1 MKRLLRYAGVVVGLI
16 LLTAAGGVG
25 VAQFRW
31 DRTFTA
37 PASTLRATND
47 SLAIARGRY
56 LAFGPAKCANCH
68 SAKEAEVAL
77 RRGDEVP
84 LSGGREF
91 VLPVGTFRVPNLTPD
106 VETGIG
112 RRTDA
117 ELVRLIR
124 HGVRHD
130 GRAALPFM
138 EFQNLA
144 DEDVVALLSYLRSR
158 PPVRHAVADHDF
170 TPVGRV
176 LTAFV
181 IKPKGPNGTPPQ
193 HAPSGSTIERGKY
206 LVMNVAECA
215 SCHTQRSMLT
225 GAYTAPLLSGGAKL
239 PDDED
244 STRVLVTPN
253 LTPDARTGR
262 IAQWSED
269 QFVGRFRSGRVL
281 AGSHMPWEA
290 FARMSDD
297 DLRAIYRYL
306 RTVPPV
312 QNDPGPSSQP
322 KDD

>member
-1 MKRLLRYAGVVVGLI
+1 MKRLLRYVGVVVGLI

-25 VAQFRW
+25 VAQLRW

-37 PASTLRATND
+37 PGSTLRATND
-47 SLAIARGRY
+47 SLVVARGRY

-68 SAKEAEVAL
+68 SAKDAETAL
-77 RRGDEVP
+77 RQGVEVP

-91 VLPVGTFRVPNLTPD
+91 VLPVGTFRMPNLTPD
-106 VETGIG
+106 AETGIG

-158 PPVRHAVADHDF
+158 PPVRHAVPDHDF
-170 TPVGRV
+170 TLMGRV
-176 LTAFV
+176 LAAFV
-181 IKPKGPNGTPPQ
+181 IEPKGPNGTPPQ
-193 HAPSGSTIERGKY
+193 HAPSGSTVERGKY

-215 SCHTQRSMLT
+215 SCHTKRSMRT
-225 GAYTAPLLSGGAKL
+225 GEYTAPLLSGGAEL

-262 IAQWSED
+262 MAHWSED
-269 QFVGRFRSGRVL
+269 QFVGRFRSGRVY

-312 QNDPGPSSQP
+312 QNDPGPSSQL
-322 KDD
+322 KKG

>member
-1 MKRLLRYAGVVVGLI
+1 MKRLLRYTGVLVGLL
-16 LLTAAGGVG
+16 LLTAASGVG
-25 VAQFRW
+25 IAQFRW
-31 DRTFTA
+31 DRTFSA
-37 PASTLRATND
+37 PASTLRATTD

-56 LAFGPAKCANCH
+56 LAYGPAKCANCH
-68 SAKEAEVAL
+68 SAKEQEAAL
-77 RRGDEVP
+77 RRGEEVP

-91 VLPVGTFRVPNLTPD
+91 AFPPGTFRVPNLTPD

-112 RRTDA
+112 RRTDE

-144 DEDVVALLSYLRSR
+144 DDDLVALLSYLRSR
-158 PPVRHAVADHDF
+158 PPVRHAVPDHDIKL
-170 TPVGRV
+170 VGRV

-181 IKPKGPNGTPPQ
+181 IEPKGPEGTPTQ
-193 HAPSGSTIERGKY
+193 HAPTGSTIERGRY

-215 SCHTQRSMLT
+215 SCHTTRSPLT
-225 GAYTAPLLSGGAKL
+225 GAYTGALLSGGGKL

-262 IAQWSED
+262 IAPWTED
-269 QFVGRFRSGRVL
+269 QFVARFRSGRVY

-290 FARMSDD
+290 FARMSDE

-306 RTVPPV
+306 RTVPAV
-312 QNDPGPSSQP
+312 QSDPGPSSQL
-322 KDD
+322 KEG